1 MANNLVL
8 VGGAWV
14 VQQSND
20 LTSSAQALSPR
31 YWGSGIDG
39 SLTTVGTYTQAY
51 SLNLSSLTIPSGTVF
66 KPAGYPTFVSG
77 TTTINSDGSYND
89 NGLNA
94 AGTVAGTG
102 LASRNPLDAR
112 SGAGGGGRTNTD
124 GVGLNGGAASASRTS
139 RNSLG
144 ILGRGGAG
152 GNAPP
157 GFGSPSVAVSVG
169 GQILQFQNWPDTVFP
184 SEAGGWTAGP
194 GGSGGSMDYDSV
206 NVGTSGAGGSGGG
219 IVWLVTKFLVN
230 DGTISCNGGNGS
242 NATSAGGA
250 TTTGGGGGG
259 MGGFVMITTTS
270 TVTGSITANGGLGG
284 LGANGGGTG
293 SAGDVGNVV
302 VHIYS

>member
-8 VGGAWV
+8 VGGSWV

-20 LTSSAQALSPR
+20 LTSSAQALSPIF
-31 YWGSGIDG
+31 WGTGIDG
-39 SLTTVGTYTQAY
+39 ALTTVGTYTQNY

-66 KPAGYPTFVSG
+66 KPNGYPTFVSG
-77 TTTINSDGSYND
+77 TTTIDAGGSYND
-89 NGLNA
+89 NGNDA
-94 AGTVAGTG
+94 SGTTAGPA
-102 LASRNPLDAR
+102 LAQRNPLDAR
-112 SGAGGGGRTNTD
+112 SGVGGGGRTNQD
-124 GVGLNGGAASASRTS
+124 ALGLIGGAPSAARTS

-144 ILGRGGAG
+144 VLGRGGAG
-152 GNAPP
+152 GDAPP
-157 GFGSPSVAVSVG
+157 GFGLPSTAASAG
-169 GQILQFQNWPDTVFP
+169 TQMLQFQNWPGSIYASV
-184 SEAGGWTAGP
+184 AGGWTGGA
-194 GGSGGSMDYDSV
+194 GGSGGSMDYDTV

-230 DGTISCNGGNGS
+230 NGTISCNGGNGS
-242 NATSAGGA
+242 NATSAGGT

-259 MGGFVMITTTS
+259 QGGFVMVTTTS

>member
-20 LTSSAQALSPR
+20 LTSSAQALSPIF
-31 YWGSGIDG
+31 WGTGIDG
-39 SLTTVGTYTQAY
+39 ALTTVGTYTQTY

-77 TTTINSDGSYND
+77 TTTINAGGSYND
-89 NGLNA
+89 NGLDASGVTAGA
-94 AGTVAGTG
+94 ALTQ
-102 LASRNPLDAR
+102 RNPLDAR
-112 SGAGGGGRTNTD
+112 SGVGGGGRTNAD
-124 GVGLNGGAASASRTS
+124 GAGLIGGAATASRTS

-144 ILGRGGAG
+144 VQGRGGAG
-152 GNAPP
+152 GAAPP
-157 GFGSPSVAVSVG
+157 GYGISSTAASVG
-169 GQILQFQNWPDTVFP
+169 TQILQFQNWPTTVFP
-184 SEAGGWTAGP
+184 SDAGGWTGSP
-194 GGSGGSMDYDSV
+194 GGSGGSMDYDGV

-230 DGTISCNGGNGS
+230 NGTISCNGGNGS
-242 NATSAGGA
+242 NGTSAGGA

-259 MGGFVMITTTS
+259 MGGFVMVTTTS

-293 SAGDVGNVV
+293 SVGDIGNTV